1 MTTLPS
7 STPTSGPTSS
17 ESARRLL
24 ASACN
29 LFAAAGPAAVS
40 LRDVAS
46 HAGCNHALVARH
58 FGGRN
63 GLELQVAAEIRR
75 RLDVIVDQAC
85 AHPGDPAAKVME
97 LFGSDDET
105 RQLLIRCGLGELPID
120 ALTTPG
126 NPLAQLGRCLAA
138 AATPVA
144 PTATASLQALRAYGA
159 TAIVVGWLT
168 FEPFVVEATGLHELF
183 PTQRHDAVAHAVRV
197 VASLQSDPTGPTMT
211 ATGGETT
218 SPSGSH
224 TPPRGRTTTRQAL
237 IAAAVD
243 LFTTR
248 SPASVTTRELADHAG
263 VNQGLIYRHF
273 GSKEAIITAALDAG
287 IAGLLPPTETPTGFD
302 LAGVV
307 TATRHRTPAAVLIAR
322 TLVDGIDIAA
332 VRTDFPVVHRLLAT
346 FDPLT
351 TGSGLSDPRLAVA
364 VATSLVAGSAV
375 WDATLRTTM
384 GIAGDVNVDAPL
396 TQAAAAIL
404 AVPTAG

>member
-7 STPTSGPTSS
+7 STPTSGATSS
-17 ESARRLL
+17 DSARRLL

-63 GLELQVAAEIRR
+63 GLELQVAAEVRR
-75 RLDVIVDQAC
+75 RLDVIVNQAC
-85 AHPGDPAAKVME
+85 THPGDPAAKVME
-97 LFGSDDET
+97 PLGSDNET

-126 NPLAQLGRCLAA
+126 NPLAQLGRCLVAA
-138 AATPVA
+138 ASPVA
-144 PTATASLQALRAYGA
+144 PTASSQALRAYGA

-168 FEPFVVEATGLHELF
+168 FEPFVVEATGLHELS

-197 VASLQSDPTGPTMT
+197 VASLQLDPTGPTMT
-211 ATGGETT
+211 ATGGKTT

-375 WDATLRTTM
+375 WDATLRTTV